1 MEVFS
6 SFALNASVQKKIR
19 NLKKKKDN
27 ENKYIKVRDN
37 SRDIK
42 IFFLIQ

>member
-19 NLKKKKDN
+19 NLKKKDN